1 MKWSALLVFLS
12 ALFIISCR
20 KESFIESGDARIF
33 ITSDSLKYD
42 TVFVTTG
49 STYRSFRIINEN
61 DQRLRLS
68 SVRLAGGNASSFKMN
83 VDGTPGAEFSNLEIE
98 ANDSLYV
105 FVQVNVDPT
114 ADNLPFIIRD
124 SISIEYNGNRRWV
137 QLEAWGRNAH
147 FLRDKL
153 VSADETWNNDLPYV
167 ILGSLRIAANRTL
180 SINQGCRIYMH
191 ADAPIIVDGSL
202 QVNGAADTALRV
214 YFQGDRLDAPFRDF
228 PASWPGI
235 FFQPGS
241 KDNILQYAV
250 IKNAY
255 QAIGLTDP
263 SPNLNPKLVLN
274 ECVIDNAYDAGIVAL
289 NSSIRARNCLV
300 SNCGQNL
307 LLVKGGQYDFEHCT
321 IASIGNRYISH
332 QNPVLVLSNY
342 VVVNNNP
349 VTADLAANFRNN
361 IFWGANGLVDDEVV
375 VARNGNG
382 PFTVTF
388 NNNLWK
394 QQAIPQHITGSQ
406 NINNQDPRF
415 DSVAVFDHF
424 FDFRLKPGSPAIDK
438 GLPGPVSVDLDGRP
452 RPVGLPDLGC
462 FERQ

>member
-1 MKWSALLVFLS
+1 MKWSALLVVIS
-12 ALFIISCR
+12 VLFIISCR

-68 SVRLAGGNASSFKMN
+68 SIRLVGGNASAFKMN
-83 VDGTPGAEFSNLEIE
+83 VDGTPGTEFSNLEIE

-153 VSADETWNNDLPYV
+153 VSTDETWNNDLPYV
-167 ILGSLRIAANRTL
+167 ILGSLHIAPNRTL

-274 ECVIDNAYDAGIVAL
+274 ECVIDNAYDAGIIAI

-394 QQAIPQHITGSQ
+394 QQTIPQHITGSQ

-424 FDFRLKPGSPAIDK
+424 FDFRLKPGSPALDK
-438 GLPGPVSVDLDGRP
+438 GLPGPVSIDLDGRM

>member
-1 MKWSALLVFLS
+1 MKRSALLVLLS
-12 ALFIISCR
+12 VVFVISCR

-33 ITSDSLKYD
+33 ITADSLKYD

-98 ANDSLYV
+98 PNDSLYV

-180 SINQGCRIYMH
+180 TINQGCRIYMH

-202 QVNGAADTALRV
+202 QVNGVADTALRV

-332 QNPVLVLSNY
+332 QSPVMVLSNY
-342 VVVNNNP
+342 VVINNNP
-349 VTADLAANFRNN
+349 VTADLVANFRNN

-394 QQAIPQHITGSQ
+394 QQTIPSNITGSQ

-438 GLPGPVSVDLDGRP
+438 GLPGPVSSDLDGRP